1 MLKKPSSKALNITIA
16 TYFNLQ
22 FEKTK
27 RPQLTQSNFEPFQAG
42 KDHSET
48 GKKGQMFPE
57 IFKPFQLVLANKKYI
72 CKMNFFLTKTSKF

>member
-48 GKKGQMFPE
+48 GKKRPNV
-57 IFKPFQLVLANKKYI
+57 P
-72 CKMNFFLTKTSKF
+72 